1 MKYETLQM
9 KYLIQQKIQFDA
21 GEGYLISDNGEMIQ
35 LTRTACLLLVTL
47 LTEQGVISRNTLLEK
62 VWDTQGQ
69 QGSYSSL
76 NQYLSIIR
84 RSFRQLGLV
93 NIVITVPR
101 KGYQL
106 NPDISVTSVASEG
119 RAENGAILAPGLKR
133 VVNEPSEEQ
142 RFLLRAHKVTIKKHR
157 LAQSNRFC
165 WKYIYHNLIPSSSAR
180 CYVLSLFIILFSFSL
195 LLMLYLQEHTKDN
208 EIIYSKLPV
217 SGCHVVA
224 LEEVRPSYVQEMSS
238 DFMAVNK
245 NLDLGCANNT
255 QFFFYNHSR
264 IKKKGLGKTL
274 LTQCTSRGK
283 NPVGYCEN
291 YYYENW
297 I

>member
-1 MKYETLQM
+1 M

-62 VWDTQGQ
+62 VWDAQGQ

-119 RAENGAILAPGLKR
+119 RAENGAILAPELKR

-142 RFLLRAHKVTIKKHR
+142 RFLLRAHKVTIKNHR

-165 WKYIYHNLIPSSSAR
+165 WKFFFDYKVKQSGKVKEYLLEKIRTVKGVADNATENEFRRVIPAVKQGTEKMMLLIKPLSQDAHVISSINEP
-180 CYVLSLFIILFSFSL
+180 LFI
-195 LLMLYLQEHTKDN
+195 
-208 EIIYSKLPV
+208 
-217 SGCHVVA
+217 
-224 LEEVRPSYVQEMSS
+224 
-238 DFMAVNK
+238 
-245 NLDLGCANNT
+245 CA
-255 QFFFYNHSR
+255 
-264 IKKKGLGKTL
+264 KT
-274 LTQCTSRGK
+274 
-283 NPVGYCEN
+283 
-291 YYYENW
+291 
-297 I
+297 